1 MENIIK
7 AEVQIKINEEIKKF
21 ENKLM
26 EQTQKQINPNKENK
40 LNQI

>member
-26 EQTQKQINPNKENK
+26 EQTQKQINPNKKNK